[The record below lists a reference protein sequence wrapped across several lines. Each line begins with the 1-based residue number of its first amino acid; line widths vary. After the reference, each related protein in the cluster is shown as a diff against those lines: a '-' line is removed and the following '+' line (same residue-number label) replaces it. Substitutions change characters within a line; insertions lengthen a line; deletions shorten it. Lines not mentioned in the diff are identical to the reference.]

1 MQHINFYQLPSK
13 DSDTAPFNAL
23 HMFLTCIFFI
33 LFMTLYTILSS
44 LNISQQQSLLST
56 EKQALK
62 QAQDTLKK
70 IKQDSLQYS
79 KTQPWNDELVSLEKK
94 IKQQETILIYLNEY
108 YASSKNGFSSALS
121 TLSQYH
127 IDGIWLKQF
136 SLNNDNN
143 SMTIKG
149 YSRSSELIPNYIE
162 SLAKTASF
170 KEQQFSI
177 FNMVQPK
184 NHTYYEFD
192 LHAVNEK

>member
-1 MQHINFYQLPSK
+1 M
-13 DSDTAPFNAL
+13 A
-23 HMFLTCIFFI
+23 
-33 LFMTLYTILSS
+33 LYTILSS

-56 EKQALK
+56 EKQALQ

-79 KTQPWNDELVSLEKK
+79 KVQPWNDELVSLEKK